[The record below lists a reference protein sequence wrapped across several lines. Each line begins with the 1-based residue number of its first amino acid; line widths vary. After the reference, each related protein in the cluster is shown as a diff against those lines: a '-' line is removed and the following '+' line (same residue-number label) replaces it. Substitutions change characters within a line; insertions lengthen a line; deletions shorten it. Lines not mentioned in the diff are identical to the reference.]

1 MKILNLTALIFI
13 LPVVA
18 AAGITPSEIYI
29 GYGYSITS
37 APFELTEFWDNGI
50 AVSLGAGFELNDQL
64 LWKIGI
70 NLIDFGFDKS
80 AYLDYRM
87 SHAIYPLGKT
97 SGVGPPGGGDIDDNS
112 PIISFT
118 DANSVRQMTFWTGIT
133 IYPAARINRFS
144 PRFSMRCGWTDI
156 EGSIYHFHEVI
167 GGDRQQIDGAG
178 PVMAVGI
185 GFDLALS
192 ARLFIYSDI
201 DAQVSFLRHG
211 ESVTDIPLMA
221 GIGVKL

>member
-18 AAGITPSEIYI
+18 AAGITPSEICI

-37 APFELTEFWDNGI
+37 APFELTEFREIGI
-50 AVSLGAGFELNDQL
+50 SVSLGAGFEMNDQL
-64 LWKIGI
+64 LWKIGF

-97 SGVGPPGGGDIDDNS
+97 SGVGPPGGGDTDNNS

-133 IYPAARINRFS
+133 IYPAAKINRFS
-144 PRFSMRCGWTDI
+144 PRFSMRGGWTDI
-156 EGSIYHFHEVI
+156 DGSIYHFHEVT
-167 GGDRQQIDGAG
+167 GADRRQLDGAG

-192 ARLFIYSDI
+192 ARLFLYSDI
-201 DAQVSFLRHG
+201 DAPVSFLRH
-211 ESVTDIPLMA
+211 
-221 GIGVKL
+221 